1 MNKRLVGGHLSSQS
15 KVTRGKPVWPKKE
28 PVGWNEGMVLEAVD
42 RLHTCLVW
50 FDVLL
55 DGHPAIV
62 RLNKSQEIERIQ
74 QDLSRLYQDLS
85 RFL

>member
-1 MNKRLVGGHLSSQS
+1 MSSKLVGGHVS
-15 KVTRGKPVWPKKE
+15 KRSRGALEKPVWPKRE

-62 RLNKSQEIERIQ
+62 RLNKNKEMERIQ
-74 QDLSRLYQDLS
+74 QDLGRLYQDLS